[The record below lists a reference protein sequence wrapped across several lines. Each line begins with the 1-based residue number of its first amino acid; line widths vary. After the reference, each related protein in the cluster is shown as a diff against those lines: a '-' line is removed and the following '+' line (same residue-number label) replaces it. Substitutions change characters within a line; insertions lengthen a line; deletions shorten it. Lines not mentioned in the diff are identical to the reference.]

1 MNGIMDVAGET
12 AYVVD
17 DTKPASETVL
27 WTSKKTSKFFW
38 RNVISS
44 GSTLTTV
51 TVDNTTSTLTL
62 PFTGLALVCVRG
74 QFPAL
79 AQITFTLNNNAAS
92 QFCGQN
98 NFAQPNC
105 FHTLIAVKQGDTL
118 KFTSS
123 TPTIQVEVLE
133 I

>member
-1 MNGIMDVAGET
+1 MDVTGKTE
-12 AYVVD
+12 YVVD
-17 DTKPASETVL
+17 DTKPASDTVL

-38 RNVISS
+38 KNVISS

-51 TVDNTTSTLTL
+51 TVHNTTTTLTL
-62 PFTGLALVCVRG
+62 PFTGLALVFVRG

-79 AQITFTLNNNAAS
+79 AQIAFTLNNNAAS
-92 QFCGQN
+92 QFCAQN

-105 FHTLIAVKQGDTL
+105 FHTLIAVQQGDTL

-123 TPTIQVEVLE
+123 TLNIEVEVLE